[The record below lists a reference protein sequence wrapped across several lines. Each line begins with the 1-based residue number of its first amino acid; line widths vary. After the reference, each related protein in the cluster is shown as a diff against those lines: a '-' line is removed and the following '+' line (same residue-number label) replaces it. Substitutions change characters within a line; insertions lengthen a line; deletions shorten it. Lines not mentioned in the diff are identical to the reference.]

1 MDIIST
7 TNLSIRELRR
17 YRTLYRSRS
26 LLTAR
31 SSVAISEAGSLSKI
45 LLNIS
50 RGAISPNNRVTLR
63 KTLSKRFPA
72 SEIKL
77 TLLPTSLSQLQN
89 VPSPLRNVR
98 ALLKGSSFQ
107 RQVTFKVPSGITSED
122 ERHTYTKGQRHAL
135 LETIKKLNLA
145 SFEGGTFTRNPSL
158 IISPVVKGAYTPLR
172 FTQTAN
178 IVAKRES
185 YKEVLCFQ
193 LAQITKPTTNCYT
206 TIGTPLL
213 AVISPLKAA
222 HYQILF
228 ALLWKK

>member
-1 MDIIST
+1 MDTIST

-31 SSVAISEAGSLSKI
+31 NSVATSEAGSPSKI

-50 RGAISPNNRVTLR
+50 RGAISPNNRVALR

-77 TLLPTSLSQLQN
+77 TLLPTSLSQFQN

-107 RQVTFKVPSGITSED
+107 RQVTFTIPSDLISED
-122 ERHTYTKGQRHAL
+122 ERQTYIKGQRHAL
-135 LETIKKLNLA
+135 LETIKKLNQA
-145 SFEGGTFTRNPSL
+145 SFEGGAFMRNPSL
-158 IISPVVKGAYTPLR
+158 IISPVAKGALTPLR
-172 FTQTAN
+172 FTQTTN

-185 YKEVLCFQ
+185 YKEVLCSQ
-193 LAQITKPTTNCYT
+193 LAQITKPTIDLYT
-206 TIGTPLL
+206 TIRTPLS

-228 ALLWKK
+228 ALLCKK